1 MFIRLC
7 ICVYLAFSALPAVA
21 ERPITVFAAASL
33 STVLSDVI
41 TAWKGAVSVSYG
53 GSGLLAR
60 QVALGAPA
68 DLVLLANPNWMD
80 WLVQNDA
87 VFPDTRQD
95 LLANRLVLIGP
106 AGAEKISDPSL
117 DKILDILGSGRLAI
131 GQTDSVPAGQYARAY
146 LQNTGLWTG
155 VEHALAEAE
164 NVRIALSYVARREA
178 PLGIVYATDAKAEP
192 QVKAIFDIPPDSHPA
207 IRYPVALTMT
217 AQAPAK
223 NFLTFLLSAEA
234 SAIFDAHG
242 FTPLKARE

>member
-87 VFPDTRQD
+87 VFPATRQD
-95 LLANRLVLIGP
+95 LLANVVHGEEDLAVGRLGAGRVAVAERGP
-106 AGAEKISDPSL
+106 EAGALLEL
-117 DKILDILGSGRLAI
+117 
-131 GQTDSVPAGQYARAY
+131 
-146 LQNTGLWTG
+146 
-155 VEHALAEAE
+155 EEAE
-164 NVRIALSYVARREA
+164 RRHELLGDAVHRLESPKDLLDALLDLCLLRPDGVVGQHLDRDVLVEGEYNIA
-178 PLGIVYATDAKAEP
+178 
-192 QVKAIFDIPPDSHPA
+192 
-207 IRYPVALTMT
+207 
-217 AQAPAK
+217 
-223 NFLTFLLSAEA
+223 
-234 SAIFDAHG
+234 
-242 FTPLKARE
+242 